1 MKAKWIL
8 LLALAWLPNFP
19 VLAQDRRDDTARPV
33 ERPAPAPARPQA
45 ASQPAFH
52 INATSAAQPARID
65 LSHPTFR
72 NNIGNPDPNR
82 TTRWNAPANPQ
93 PQAQPQKSFQPSRS
107 VGAVNNNRPA
117 RTVQRL
123 SPSRFVSVQ
132 PTGSNVAHHHHPFTQ
147 GYVRKKIQKFGVSTL
162 PNYITDRRNMLD
174 ADNLHST
181 IRFPQKGPDHQPL
194 TAKVYGRRDLGNPMV
209 TAQMAYINSGSLN
222 DQLAQ
227 MNQTETQAGHYY
239 WHAGDR
245 FNYCHYVDSWGYHWY
260 GWYAGE
266 SCFWTRYYADRWWFY
281 DDNLDR
287 WCFWDNGFWWW
298 QDPFHVGDL
307 YLYDYTND
315 QYIPADSS
323 QDAVVST
330 VQAGNE
336 TVYRSP
342 DGTRMVKVEV
352 NGGDSFLMDTA
363 IPPSFNPIY
372 LASQVTNVQFSDTSD
387 GTPLQVMLTLSDG
400 SSDVFDDQ
408 GNPLNYSDDNAQDPQ
423 N

>member
-1 MKAKWIL
+1 M
-8 LLALAWLPNFP
+8 
-19 VLAQDRRDDTARPV
+19 
-33 ERPAPAPARPQA
+33 
-45 ASQPAFH
+45 
-52 INATSAAQPARID
+52 
-65 LSHPTFR
+65 
-72 NNIGNPDPNR
+72 
-82 TTRWNAPANPQ
+82 
-93 PQAQPQKSFQPSRS
+93 
-107 VGAVNNNRPA
+107 
-117 RTVQRL
+117 
-123 SPSRFVSVQ
+123 
-132 PTGSNVAHHHHPFTQ
+132 
-147 GYVRKKIQKFGVSTL
+147 
-162 PNYITDRRNMLD
+162 
-174 ADNLHST
+174 
-181 IRFPQKGPDHQPL
+181 
-194 TAKVYGRRDLGNPMV
+194 
-209 TAQMAYINSGSLN
+209 
-222 DQLAQ
+222 
-227 MNQTETQAGHYY
+227 
-239 WHAGDR
+239 
-245 FNYCHYVDSWGYHWY
+245 
-260 GWYAGE
+260 
-266 SCFWTRYYADRWWFY
+266 
-281 DDNLDR
+281 
-287 WCFWDNGFWWW
+287 
-298 QDPFHVGDL
+298 GDL